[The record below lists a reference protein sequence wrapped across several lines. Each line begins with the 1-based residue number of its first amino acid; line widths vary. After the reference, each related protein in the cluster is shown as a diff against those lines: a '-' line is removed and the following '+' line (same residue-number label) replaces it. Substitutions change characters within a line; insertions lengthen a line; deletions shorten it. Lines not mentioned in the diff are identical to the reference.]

1 MYGSIINSLTIIF
14 GGLIG
19 LMLKKGISE
28 RYQETIMDGL
38 ALVVITIGIIN
49 AVESKNIILV
59 ISSLVLG
66 SIIGEKIRIDKR
78 LNNLGGYLESKF
90 KKEGSRFTEGFVS
103 ATLVFC
109 VGAMAIVGSLEAG
122 LLSDYNTLIV
132 KSMLDGITSMIFA
145 TTLGIGVLFSSL
157 PVLIYQGSITLL
169 ASSLSN
175 VLTTVVITEVSAVG
189 GILIMAI
196 GLSLLKVKEIRVA
209 NMIPAVLIPVIYYF
223 IISLIA

>member
-59 ISSLVLG
+59 ISSLVIG

-145 TTLGIGVLFSSL
+145 TTLGLGVLFSSL

-169 ASSLSN
+169 ASSLSS

>member
-1 MYGSIINSLTIIF
+1 
-14 GGLIG
+14 
-19 LMLKKGISE
+19 
-28 RYQETIMDGL
+28 
-38 ALVVITIGIIN
+38 IN

-59 ISSLVLG
+59 ISSLVIG
-66 SIIGEKIRIDKR
+66 SIIGEKVRIDKK
-78 LNNLGGYLESKF
+78 LNNLGGFLESKF
-90 KKEGSRFTEGFVS
+90 KKEGSTFTEGFVS

-145 TTLGIGVLFSSL
+145 TTLGLGVLFSSL

-169 ASSLSN
+169 ASSLSS

>member
-1 MYGSIINSLTIIF
+1 MYGSIVNSLTIII

-19 LMLKKGISE
+19 LILNKGIKH

-38 ALVVITIGIIN
+38 GLVVIIIGIIN
-49 AVESKNIILV
+49 AVKSENIILL
-59 ISSLVLG
+59 IASLVIG

-78 LNNLGGYLESKF
+78 LNHFGNLLESKF
-90 KKEGSRFTEGFVS
+90 KKEGSTFTEGFVS

-122 LLSDYNTLIV
+122 LLRDYNTLFV

-145 TTLGIGVLFSSL
+145 TSLGIGVLFSAI
-157 PVLIYQGSITLL
+157 PVLLYQGSITLL
-169 ASSLSN
+169 AASLSSI
-175 VLTTVVITEVSAVG
+175 LTPVVVTEVSAVG

-196 GLSLLKVKEIRVA
+196 GLTLLKVKEIRVA
-209 NMIPAVLIPVIYYF
+209 NMIPAVFIPVIYF
-223 IISLIA
+223 IVVSALG

>member
-19 LMLKKGISE
+19 LMLKKGISQ

-59 ISSLVLG
+59 ISSLVIG
-66 SIIGEKIRIDKR
+66 SIIGEKVRIDKR

-90 KKEGSRFTEGFVS
+90 KKEGSTFTEGFVS

-145 TTLGIGVLFSSL
+145 TALGIGVLFSSL

-169 ASSLSN
+169 ASSLSS

>member
-28 RYQETIMDGL
+28 RYQETIMDGI

-59 ISSLVLG
+59 ISSLVIG
-66 SIIGEKIRIDKR
+66 SIIGEKVRIDKK
-78 LNNLGGYLESKF
+78 LNNLGGFLESKF
-90 KKEGSRFTEGFVS
+90 KKEGSTFTEGFVS

-145 TTLGIGVLFSSL
+145 TTLGLGVLFSSL

>member
-1 MYGSIINSLTIIF
+1 MYGSIINALTIIC
-14 GGLIG
+14 GGFIG
-19 LMLKKGISE
+19 LMLKKGISQ

-49 AVESKNIILV
+49 AVESRNIILV
-59 ISSLVLG
+59 ISSLVIG

-78 LNNLGGYLESKF
+78 LNNFGGYLESKF
-90 KKEGSRFTEGFVS
+90 KKEGSTFTEGFVS

-122 LLSDYNTLIV
+122 LLADYDTLFV

-145 TTLGIGVLFSSL
+145 TTLGLGVLFSAL

-169 ASSLSN
+169 ATSLSS
-175 VLTTVVITEVSAVG
+175 VLSATVITEVSAVG

-209 NMIPAVLIPVIYYF
+209 NMIPAVFIPVIYYF
-223 IISLIA
+223 LISLLA

>member
-28 RYQETIMDGL
+28 RYQETIMDGI

-59 ISSLVLG
+59 ISSLVIG
-66 SIIGEKIRIDKR
+66 SIIGEKVRIDKK
-78 LNNLGGYLESKF
+78 LNNLGGFLESKF
-90 KKEGSRFTEGFVS
+90 KKEGSTFTEGFVS

>member
-59 ISSLVLG
+59 ISSLVIG

-169 ASSLSN
+169 ASSLSS

>member
-1 MYGSIINSLTIIF
+1 
-14 GGLIG
+14 
-19 LMLKKGISE
+19 
-28 RYQETIMDGL
+28 
-38 ALVVITIGIIN
+38 
-49 AVESKNIILV
+49 
-59 ISSLVLG
+59 
-66 SIIGEKIRIDKR
+66 
-78 LNNLGGYLESKF
+78 
-90 KKEGSRFTEGFVS
+90 
-103 ATLVFC
+103 
-109 VGAMAIVGSLEAG
+109 MAIVGSLEAG

-145 TTLGIGVLFSSL
+145 TTLGLGVLFSSL

-169 ASSLSN
+169 ASSLSS

>member
-28 RYQETIMDGL
+28 RYQETIMDGI

-59 ISSLVLG
+59 ISSLVIG
-66 SIIGEKIRIDKR
+66 SIIGEKVRIDKK
-78 LNNLGGYLESKF
+78 LNNLGGFLESKF
-90 KKEGSRFTEGFVS
+90 KKEGSTFTEGFVS

-169 ASSLSN
+169 ASSLSS